1 MCIYDPKKEVK
12 LLVTE
17 TKCDIIL
24 LSIFCIIFGLINFQE
39 SLKVE
44 MSITEAKYESAQ
56 RSLEADLHSQMEKEV
71 SSALLY
77 IRKIEKHVLLTC
89 SVVCLLLKILLG

>member
-1 MCIYDPKKEVK
+1 MCIHDPKKEVK

-17 TKCDIIL
+17 IKCDII

-89 SVVCLLLKILLG
+89 GVVCLLLKILLG